1 MLVLIVFLEKVIY
14 WIPVRHEIF
23 TFVTS
28 KFILSPTLFLPA
40 SALLTHTLRSHYN
53 F

>member
-14 WIPVRHEIF
+14 WIPVCQEIF
-23 TFVTS
+23 PLGSCKRVF
-28 KFILSPTLFLPA
+28 LPALFLPA
-40 SALLTHTLRSHYN
+40 PALLTHTLRSHYN